1 MYSGSAPLNHFRRS
15 PCLTDETLGYDIF
28 SHELGPFSQRLVSL
42 EIFGGTLN
50 FVDFF
55 DCNTHS
61 DWPYLEKLVIR
72 EAQPA
77 STDGTWYFAM
87 DPNMPREDYSRNDI
101 RALRS
106 HVRCPTRMD
115 RPLELFRIALT
126 PAKFEEIYIAAAK
139 AVKRMRKLRSIFI
152 NFELNGHFGGPGNH
166 MFIYE
171 AGHPCEPQTLATSST
186 ADIKAEWTII
196 PSIEF
201 PDEVVSAWREVG
213 SAKDASIEL
222 YLIDNPDDLVDYRLV
237 E

>member
-87 DPNMPREDYSRNDI
+87 DPNMPREDHSRNDI

-126 PAKFEEIYIAAAK
+126 PAKSEEIYIAAAK